1 MDPHF
6 SEYLAAIVGMREVYG
21 EHPENHPTD
30 FHADEP
36 VMASAATAVAAA
48 AL

>member
-1 MDPHF
+1 MDPHV